1 MHENYSNHSLFE
13 RWLLPMICRSSRRK
27 RDCPTKSTFLRRV
40 GKPTE
45 LKASNPITCKLYL
58 CQDLRFV
65 VTHRS
70 PKPWLLNIQ
79 WVSVNF
85 FFNSANQPLARAEMS
100 RAKNLYMML
109 LLMEHVF
116 SSNYRRFHEYVL
128 TYMKWVS
135 AHMSH
140 CLLAAIITT
149 LEFSLGR
156 FGLVLE
162 NAKVFSSRIYSY
174 VARFKL
180 KNQRFLC
187 GFKLNFHAQ
196 SFKRYERSVV

>member
-1 MHENYSNHSLFE
+1 MVTQYSVSFGELFSN
-13 RWLLPMICRSSRRK
+13 SS
-27 RDCPTKSTFLRRV
+27 
-40 GKPTE
+40 
-45 LKASNPITCKLYL
+45 
-58 CQDLRFV
+58 
-65 VTHRS
+65 
-70 PKPWLLNIQ
+70 
-79 WVSVNF
+79 
-85 FFNSANQPLARAEMS
+85 NQSLARVKMS
-100 RAKNLYMML
+100 RVKNLYMML

-140 CLLAAIITT
+140 CLLAAIITR

-156 FGLVLE
+156 FTPTLE
-162 NAKVFSSRIYSY
+162 NAKVFSSCIYSY

-196 SFKRYERSVV
+196 FFKTLWTVCSLSQGWPDLVRLGETAVSIRLSIASKFCIYLPQFSAR